1 MTTADRVL
9 ERLHSYGLKREA
21 NGQYRS
27 NSPLRPGSNSHAFTL
42 KIETD
47 GEHGAYHD
55 KVSDDSGSLY
65 DLAHALG
72 IETPTNGRREVTSTK
87 REYAGIDDYAKAHGL
102 TADDLKA
109 AGWREVKHQN
119 RAALRYPTANGERVR
134 FLDNAGEKYK
144 AVKTGYKPCWYGLK
158 RAITMAEGK
167 SPIVICNGEISTI
180 SAQKH
185 GIPACA
191 VAGAGERKLPD
202 ELLAE
207 LRNAW
212 KGAIWIAL
220 DCDDTGRR
228 AAADMQQQIPEAVV
242 IDLLL
247 TDGGDLADFAM
258 LNGADSMT
266 NLARLVSKQQTT
278 AAAEKA
284 KAEPAAKVVLLSS
297 YDVASSVWD
306 EFDAAVAD
314 PCDVRGLKS
323 GLTDFDALTKGFQ
336 GARSYLI
343 LGATNM
349 GKSTLACTLARN
361 LMEQAPGMIVPTEMT
376 PNAWSRRIVAAMA
389 KVNAEKLETGVVTD
403 AELKAVYA
411 AIGQFSEKQTLY
423 MNLTRPNVKSIAEQI
438 EAAKAKGVKW
448 VLIDSFQRLKAR
460 SDKAVYE
467 KTVELADAL
476 QEIVIDSGLV
486 FIVTSQTGR
495 NSKDN
500 GDKRP
505 RLFDAKGGGE
515 LEENADVVLGLY
527 DDEYYVQRFDKTADP
542 NWIAGCVEVSLLKH
556 RHRPIT
562 KPKCWLKKTG
572 WGYEDAN
579 VRTFDVQAG
588 KWEDK

>member
-9 ERLHSYGLKREA
+9 DRLQAYKLRQEGDGK
-21 NGQYRS
+21 YRCH
-27 NSPLRPGSNSHAFTL
+27 SPLRADSDSPSFTL
-42 KIETD
+42 KVERD
-47 GEHGAYHD
+47 GEHGAWHD
-55 KVSDDSGSLY
+55 KVTDNGGSLY
-65 DLAHALG
+65 ELAHALG

-144 AVKTGYKPCWYGLK
+144 AVETGYKPCWYGLK

-297 YDVASSVWD
+297 YDVATSVWD

-527 DDEYYVQRFDKTADP
+527 DDEYYVQRFDKPADP
-542 NWIAGCVEVSLLKH
+542 TWVAGCVEVSLLKH